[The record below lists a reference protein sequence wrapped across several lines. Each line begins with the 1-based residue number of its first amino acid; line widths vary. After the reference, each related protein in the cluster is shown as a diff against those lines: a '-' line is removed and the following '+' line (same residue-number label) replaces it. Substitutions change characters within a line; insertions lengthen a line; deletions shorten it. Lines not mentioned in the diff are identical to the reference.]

1 MILCFSGTG
10 NSRYVAERIALL
22 TDDTVTDMN
31 GLLQLG
37 SMNGS
42 IGDSHIVIVAPTY
55 AWRLPRVVEKWLRT
69 EKIGERSKV
78 WFVMTCGDEIGHAA
92 KYNRRL
98 CESKGLEYMGTAQIV
113 MPENYLA
120 MFEVPGEQEAA
131 EIIRRAE
138 PVIDRAGNLIGQE
151 EPFPNPRSSFLDRIK
166 SDIVNPAFYA
176 LFVKAKAFRAT
187 DGCIG
192 CGSYASL
199 CPLNNIRLEGG
210 RPVWGNK
217 CTHCMACICRCPK
230 AAIEYGKKSVGKPR
244 YHCGTHKT
252 EGEST

>member
-92 KYNRRL
+92 K
-98 CESKGLEYMGTAQIV
+98 
-113 MPENYLA
+113 
-120 MFEVPGEQEAA
+120 
-131 EIIRRAE
+131 
-138 PVIDRAGNLIGQE
+138 
-151 EPFPNPRSSFLDRIK
+151 
-166 SDIVNPAFYA
+166 
-176 LFVKAKAFRAT
+176 
-187 DGCIG
+187 
-192 CGSYASL
+192 
-199 CPLNNIRLEGG
+199 
-210 RPVWGNK
+210 
-217 CTHCMACICRCPK
+217 
-230 AAIEYGKKSVGKPR
+230 
-244 YHCGTHKT
+244 
-252 EGEST
+252 